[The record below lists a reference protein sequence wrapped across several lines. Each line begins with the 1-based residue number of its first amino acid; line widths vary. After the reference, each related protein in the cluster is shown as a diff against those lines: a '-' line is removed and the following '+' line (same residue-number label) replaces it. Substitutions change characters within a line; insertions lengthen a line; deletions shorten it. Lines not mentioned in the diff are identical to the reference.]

1 MSTVPG
7 LLSLVLLLLT
17 LRLQELVEACS
28 CAPAHPQQA
37 FCNSEI
43 VIRAK
48 IAGEKMVSPSNSSLS
63 HFKMIQYEIKLVK
76 MFKGFEKFKDIQ
88 YVYTPPYSSLCGV
101 KLEANNKAQY
111 LLSGRVWEDGRVM
124 IGLCDF
130 IEPWDNL
137 SMSQKKSLNHR
148 YEMGCDCRISRCYTL
163 PCSTTAE
170 NECLWTDWLTDKSL
184 NGHQAKHFACIKRTD
199 GSCSWY
205 RGGSPPEKE
214 FMDISDP

>member
-1 MSTVPG
+1 
-7 LLSLVLLLLT
+7 
-17 LRLQELVEACS
+17 
-28 CAPAHPQQA
+28 
-37 FCNSEI
+37 
-43 VIRAK
+43 
-48 IAGEKMVSPSNSSLS
+48 MVSPSNSSLS

-111 LLSGRVWEDGRVM
+111 LLS
-124 IGLCDF
+124 
-130 IEPWDNL
+130 
-137 SMSQKKSLNHR
+137 
-148 YEMGCDCRISRCYTL
+148 
-163 PCSTTAE
+163 E